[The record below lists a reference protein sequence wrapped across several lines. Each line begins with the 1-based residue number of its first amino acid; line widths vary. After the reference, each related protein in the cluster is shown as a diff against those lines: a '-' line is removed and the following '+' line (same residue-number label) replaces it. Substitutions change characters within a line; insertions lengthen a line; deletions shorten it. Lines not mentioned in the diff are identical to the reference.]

1 MAIQDGLVIDCADVQ
16 AAGGVRH
23 ILIREWQD
31 GDIITTDEALNRVTS
46 IQDSGA
52 VDADWGVYESEIES
66 SSLVINGVNEG
77 KDNTEYELTLSFFL
91 PNLERTKMI
100 RLQEMQGKCLMAIVV
115 DVSSIHSSAT
125 NFIQNFVLGISDTRG
140 NVYPNAYNR
149 NQTYAR
155 IASIEGGT
163 GTAFSDKTGVTVTLT
178 CTQFQ
183 LPYTYTEFDGA
194 GITIGATGLTATT
207 T

>member
-31 GDIITTDEALNRVTS
+31 GDLITTDEALNRVTS

-115 DVSSIHSSAT
+115 DVSSIHSKLC
-125 NFIQNFVLGISDTRG
+125 FG
-140 NVYPNAYNR
+140 Y
-149 NQTYAR
+149 
-155 IASIEGGT
+155 
-163 GTAFSDKTGVTVTLT
+163 
-178 CTQFQ
+178 
-183 LPYTYTEFDGA
+183 
-194 GITIGATGLTATT
+194 
-207 T
+207 